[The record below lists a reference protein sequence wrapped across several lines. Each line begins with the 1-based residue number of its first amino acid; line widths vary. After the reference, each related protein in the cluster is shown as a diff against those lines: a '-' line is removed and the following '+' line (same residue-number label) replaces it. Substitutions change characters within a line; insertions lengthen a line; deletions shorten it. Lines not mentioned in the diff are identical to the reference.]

1 MTPATPPPVPDA
13 LRQVQA
19 AAADLAAGMA
29 GRDGA
34 QYRDDPAVRAAIDP
48 PLERLAQALAALGRD
63 APALLAELDHAP
75 RLIAAGRHL
84 ARAGGAGAPAGEL
97 AQAWTLA
104 HACVPHLLRQVDR
117 LLG

>member
-1 MTPATPPPVPDA
+1 MTPATPPPSRDA

-19 AAADLAAGMA
+19 AAAELAAGMA

-34 QYRDDPAVRAAIDP
+34 QYRDDPAVRAGIDP

-84 ARAGGAGAPAGEL
+84 ARAGGAGAPAGDL

-104 HACVPHLLRQVDR
+104 QACVPHLLRQVDR